1 MMRKLL
7 DKVTAFIE
15 KHQLMN
21 PDKLYLVALSG
32 GRDSVALLLIL
43 HELDYRIEA
52 VHCNFMLRGEESMRD
67 EQFCRDLCLRFNV
80 PFHTV
85 HFDTRAYSALHQVS
99 IEMAARDLRYAHFK
113 KLCGDIHAAGVC
125 VAHHMDDSVETILLN
140 LLRGTGI
147 HGLTGIAP
155 RRDNILRPLLGVRR
169 KELEDYLAFHGQ
181 EYVDDSTNFVPDV
194 NRNRLRLSVFPL
206 LREIN
211 PAFVENIYRCAGYL
225 KEVEQVYDGTIDKL
239 SAAAKLPVTDSL
251 TVARFRK
258 EAIQSE
264 GLLFRLL
271 SPYGFNASQI
281 EDIFSHLSS
290 SQNRRFLSSTHEL
303 VVGAEVM
310 EVMPVGN
317 ILPKPVKIPETGTY
331 VVGDNERLRLKCFD
345 KPSAFS
351 WSQSP
356 NTVHLD
362 ADKIR
367 FPLILR
373 HAENGDRFQPLGMT
387 GKKLLSDFMTDLKM
401 SLSEKR
407 RQWVLV
413 DADNQIIWVV
423 GRRID
428 HRYRVTT
435 ETSGIL
441 EIELDGMD

>member
-7 DKVTAFIE
+7 YKVTAFIE

-43 HELDYRIEA
+43 RELGYRIEA

-67 EQFCRDLCLRFNV
+67 EQFCRDLCQRINV

-225 KEVEQVYDGTIDKL
+225 KEVKQVYDGTIDKL

-428 HRYRVTT
+428 HRYRVGDGTMH
-435 ETSGIL
+435 IM
-441 EIELDGMD
+441 EIGFSPFS

>member
-43 HELDYRIEA
+43 RELGYRIEA

-67 EQFCRDLCLRFNV
+67 EQFCRDLCLRINV

-85 HFDTRAYSALHQVS
+85 HFDTRAYSALHKVS

-251 TVARFRK
+251 TVACFQK
-258 EAIQSE
+258 AAIQSE

-303 VVGAEVM
+303 VVGGDVM

-387 GKKLLSDFMTDLKM
+387 GKKLLNDFMTDLKM

-428 HRYRVTT
+428 HRYRVGDGTMH
-435 ETSGIL
+435 IM
-441 EIELDGMD
+441 EIGFSPFS

>member
-43 HELDYRIEA
+43 RDLGYRIEA

-67 EQFCRDLCLRFNV
+67 EQFCRDLCLRINV

-225 KEVEQVYDGTIDKL
+225 KEVEQVYDCTIDKL

-387 GKKLLSDFMTDLKM
+387 GKKLLSDFMTDFKM

-428 HRYRVTT
+428 HRHRVGDGTMH
-435 ETSGIL
+435 IM
-441 EIELDGMD
+441 EIEFSPFS

>member
-1 MMRKLL
+1 MRKLL

-43 HELDYRIEA
+43 RDLGYRIEA

-67 EQFCRDLCLRFNV
+67 EQFCRDLCLRINV

-225 KEVEQVYDGTIDKL
+225 KEVEQVYDCTIDKL

-387 GKKLLSDFMTDLKM
+387 GKKLLSDFMTDFKM

-428 HRYRVTT
+428 HRHRVGDGTMH
-435 ETSGIL
+435 IM
-441 EIELDGMD
+441 EIEFSPFS

>member
-43 HELDYRIEA
+43 RELGYRIEA

-67 EQFCRDLCLRFNV
+67 EQFCRDLCLRINV

-85 HFDTRAYSALHQVS
+85 HFDTRAYSALHKVS

-225 KEVEQVYDGTIDKL
+225 KRR
-239 SAAAKLPVTDSL
+239 
-251 TVARFRK
+251 RFR
-258 EAIQSE
+258 ARAYCSDYS
-264 GLLFRLL
+264 LLMVLT
-271 SPYGFNASQI
+271 
-281 EDIFSHLSS
+281 H
-290 SQNRRFLSSTHEL
+290 RR
-303 VVGAEVM
+303 
-310 EVMPVGN
+310 
-317 ILPKPVKIPETGTY
+317 
-331 VVGDNERLRLKCFD
+331 
-345 KPSAFS
+345 
-351 WSQSP
+351 
-356 NTVHLD
+356 
-362 ADKIR
+362 
-367 FPLILR
+367 
-373 HAENGDRFQPLGMT
+373 
-387 GKKLLSDFMTDLKM
+387 
-401 SLSEKR
+401 
-407 RQWVLV
+407 
-413 DADNQIIWVV
+413 
-423 GRRID
+423 
-428 HRYRVTT
+428 
-435 ETSGIL
+435 
-441 EIELDGMD
+441 